1 VTLYSAMAGEKN
13 AISSLQNVLATP
25 TFYCATTLTTNF
37 GLGCATVSGY
47 TNGVNAVKVLQTA
60 KVPLWFGGMFHIPAF
75 NIAASATASMAG
87 GPNEPW
93 NIAIILDT
101 TSSMTSQD
109 PNGLQCSGTQESC
122 ALLGV
127 QSMLNLMYP
136 CPAGDT
142 CTTAGLT
149 PVDSVSLFVF
159 PPVLTSQAKDYYACP
174 STIPT
179 SIEPYTF
186 QNVTTG
192 TLSNGLLNLPVTYT
206 YQVVPT
212 PLGTTGHTIAAF
224 AYDYKSTE
232 MATSL
237 NSGSQTVIAAGAG
250 TGNCTPGI
258 QAKGGEGTYYAQAI
272 YAAQAALVAEQAN
285 FPGSQN
291 AMIILGDGDMNAS
304 SGELVAQTGTMNGSG
319 SNHTYTYPSLLGQC
333 GQAILAAQAVATAPN
348 GNNKAGTRVYT
359 VGYGAK
365 TSGTC
370 TTDASYS
377 AYKGVQACT
386 ALSDMA
392 SSTGYFFSDNGNGCS
407 SPNQLNFTKL
417 TQIFQAIARTLTTAR
432 LIPNGTT

>member
-1 VTLYSAMAGEKN
+1 
-13 AISSLQNVLATP
+13 
-25 TFYCATTLTTNF
+25 
-37 GLGCATVSGY
+37 
-47 TNGVNAVKVLQTA
+47 
-60 KVPLWFGGMFHIPAF
+60 
-75 NIAASATASMAG
+75 
-87 GPNEPW
+87 
-93 NIAIILDT
+93 
-101 TSSMTSQD
+101 
-109 PNGLQCSGTQESC
+109 
-122 ALLGV
+122 
-127 QSMLNLMYP
+127 
-136 CPAGDT
+136 
-142 CTTAGLT
+142 
-149 PVDSVSLFVF
+149 
-159 PPVLTSQAKDYYACP
+159 
-174 STIPT
+174 
-179 SIEPYTF
+179 
-186 QNVTTG
+186 
-192 TLSNGLLNLPVTYT
+192 LNLPVTYT